1 MWGAGGLHHQNSNSD
16 HETRR
21 QALWPITR
29 PPVLIYFLF
38 FKCHRMNS
46 ESAQHLPVTIAV
58 TPSSS
63 KRTKIVSIMIL
74 CFVNLINFMDRYTVS
89 SKCWIFFYLECWRAQ
104 AIRKIAHNFPAI
116 RGLRLFQN
124 CAYIEVYQQL
134 IMGEWVPSVA
144 IYGTITWT
152 TTGVGVI
159 NKF

>member
-104 AIRKIAHNFPAI
+104 AITGNFESGKLPI
-116 RGLRLFQN
+116 IFQLF
-124 CAYIEVYQQL
+124 ED
-134 IMGEWVPSVA
+134 
-144 IYGTITWT
+144 
-152 TTGVGVI
+152 
-159 NKF
+159 